1 MSAGIVALLIPA
13 WVALLGI
20 AVLLLSEFSR
30 RSQFEFVERIV
41 RRVDRLERF
50 VMSATQDAVNAIV
63 GQLEK
68 ARGEIV
74 DRIAEVQAQVDDAG
88 VADQVDLTA
97 LTEVAQSLDDIVPD
111 AVEDLP
117 AEVVEDLPAEVED
130 APATA
135 PLDPAELTDTE

>member
-117 AEVVEDLPAEVED
+117 AEVED
-130 APATA
+130 APVTA
-135 PLDPAELTDTE
+135 PLDPAELTDGE

>member
-30 RSQFEFVERIV
+30 RSQFSFAERIV

-50 VMSATQDAVNAIV
+50 VMSATQDAVNVIV

-130 APATA
+130 APVTA
-135 PLDPAELTDTE
+135 PLDPAELTDGE